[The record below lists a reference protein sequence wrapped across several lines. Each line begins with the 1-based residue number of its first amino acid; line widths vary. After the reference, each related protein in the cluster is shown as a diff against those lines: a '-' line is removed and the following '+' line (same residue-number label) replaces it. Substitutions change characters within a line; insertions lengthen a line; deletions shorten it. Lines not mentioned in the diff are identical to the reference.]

1 MAKLPEARI
10 IDLEDDNCEKAPS
23 TLCIA
28 FIRLTVE
35 NHLNNQALIDEIGD
49 TVLTYD
55 EEYLKAFVNNYENDV
70 IEYAYILHENDVN
83 EKGEVEQAHYHL
95 CIRKRNKSNFKF
107 ETLKHA
113 FPVGKIE
120 QGRTWEYML
129 QYLLHKNAPEKTP
142 HSVDEI
148 VTNIDAG
155 TLDLY
160 LKSTPSVKKKNSLEY
175 QFQKLKDDIVD
186 YKILQFEFREQTA
199 TNRLYR
205 ALNAEY
211 EAKIERAFNAQKIA
225 LYERDKYSRSLE
237 VVFLEGSGGK
247 GKSGL
252 AVSFCQYMKWSYY
265 IASDEND
272 PMQDYASQKCLI
284 LDDLRDD
291 CFSYSSFMRLLS
303 TYTGS
308 SVKSRYRNK
317 AFTGDTI
324 IISSYCPLS
333 EYYKEDEKSGK
344 KKKYV
349 ADTSY
354 YGDDPLV
361 QLHRRIKTLIRA
373 FEDVFYIYDHKK
385 DGSNVLKA
393 TIPNPA
399 YLIKP
404 EKETSRISV
413 DDLIGACNTFA
424 ETLITSGKIT
434 TEDYELFKVYME
446 ERLST
451 PNNVIF
457 NANGAPITFEDYK
470 AYHNAKELAGGELLD
485 SEGKRIE
492 LKDFVRE
499 DSVVPAV
506 PEQDITIDFTEDD
519 MRVTQY
525 FERCLLKELKDKVAV
540 LQKAMDILKNDK
552 TA

>member
-1 MAKLPEARI
+1 MGRSKEVKTWE
-10 IDLEDDNCEKAPS
+10 LEDDVNEGAPK
-23 TLCIA
+23 TMYMG
-28 FIRLTVE
+28 FIRVTVE
-35 NHLNNQALIDEIGD
+35 NILKNPKVIEKLG
-49 TVLTYD
+49 TTTFTYD
-55 EEYLKAFVNNYENDV
+55 EKYIQSFLDNYSEDS
-70 IEYAYILHENDVN
+70 IEYAYILHKEDTNENGET
-83 EKGEVEQAHYHL
+83 EKAHYHI
-95 CIRKRNKSNFKF
+95 CIRNIKGSNFGF
-107 ETLKHA
+107 DVLKNA

-120 QGRTWEYML
+120 RGRTWEYML
-129 QYLLHKNAPEKTP
+129 QYLLHKNAPEKTQ
-142 HSVDEI
+142 HTIEEI
-148 VTNIDAG
+148 ITNIDGG

-175 QFQKLKDDIVD
+175 QLNKLMNDILD
-186 YKILQFEFREQTA
+186 FKILHFEFNEQTA
-199 TNRLYR
+199 TNRLYLE
-205 ALNAEY
+205 LNSKY
-211 EAKIERAFNAQKIA
+211 PNKIEQAFDAQKIA

-237 VVFLEGSGGK
+237 VIFLEGAGGK
-247 GKSGL
+247 GKSGF
-252 AVSFCQYMKWSYY
+252 AVSFCEYMKWSYY

-303 TYTGS
+303 TYTGT
-308 SVKSRYRNK
+308 SVKSRYKNK

-333 EYYKEDEKSGK
+333 EYYKADEKKGK

-349 ADTSY
+349 ADESY

-373 FEDVFYIYDHKK
+373 YEDLFYIYDHKK

-393 TIPNPA
+393 TIVNPA

-404 EKETSRISV
+404 EEEKSSISTE
-413 DDLIGACNTFA
+413 DFAGASEVFA
-424 ETLITSGKIT
+424 QTLIEKKKVDSD
-434 TEDYELFKVYME
+434 EYELFKAYMN

-451 PNNVIF
+451 PNDVLF

-499 DSVVPAV
+499 DRSVPAL
-506 PEQDITIDFTEDD
+506 PEHDITLNFTEDD

-525 FERCLLKELKDKVAV
+525 FERCMLKELQDKVAI
-540 LQKAMDILKNDK
+540 LQKAIEILRTDK

>member
-55 EEYLKAFVNNYENDV
+55 EEYLKAFVNNYKNDV

-95 CIRKRNKSNFKF
+95 CIRKRNKTNFKF

-148 VTNIDAG
+148 VTNIDGG

-247 GKSGL
+247 GKSGF

-272 PMQDYASQKCLI
+272 PMQDYASQDCLI
-284 LDDLRDD
+284 LDELRDD
-291 CFSYSSFMRLLS
+291 TFSYSSFMRILN
-303 TYTGS
+303 TYTGTT
-308 SVKSRYRNK
+308 VKSRYHNK
-317 AFTGDTI
+317 AFTGEAI
-324 IISSYCPLS
+324 IIPSYLPLS
-333 EYYKEDEKSGK
+333 EYYKPDVKK

-349 ADTSY
+349 ADESF
-354 YGDDPLV
+354 YGDNSLV
-361 QLHRRIKTLIRA
+361 QLHRRIKTLVRA
-373 FEDVFYIYDHKK
+373 EKDLFYVYDHKK
-385 DGSNVLKA
+385 DGSNILREK
-393 TIPNPA
+393 IPNPA

-404 EKETSRISV
+404 EEDKSRVSTEDFV
-413 DDLIGACNTFA
+413 GASEIFA
-424 ETLITSGKIT
+424 QTLIESGKVDA
-434 TEDYELFKVYME
+434 EEYKLFKAYMN

-451 PNNVIF
+451 PNDVLF

-485 SEGKRIE
+485 SDGKVIE
-492 LKDFVRE
+492 LKDFIRE
-499 DSVVPAV
+499 DRIIPAL
-506 PEQDITIDFTEDD
+506 PEHDITLNFTEDD

-525 FERCLLKELKDKVAV
+525 FERCMLKELQDKVAI
-540 LQKAMDILKNDK
+540 LQKAIEILRTDK

>member
-1 MAKLPEARI
+1 MAKLKEPKIWVLDEDTSEAP
-10 IDLEDDNCEKAPS
+10 K
-23 TLCIA
+23 TLSIA
-28 FIRLTVE
+28 FIRITLE
-35 NHLNNQALIDEIGD
+35 NQLKNQELIDSVGD
-49 TVLTYD
+49 TTLTYD
-55 EEYLKAFVNNYENDV
+55 EQYLKDFFAEYSEDN
-70 IEYAYILHENDVN
+70 IEYAYILHKDDTN
-83 EKGEVEQAHYHL
+83 EKGETEQPHYHI
-95 CIRKRNKSNFKF
+95 CMRGKDGTTFKF
-107 ETLKHA
+107 NRLKNV

-148 VTNIDAG
+148 VSNIDGG

-175 QFQKLKDDIVD
+175 QLNKLKDDIVD
-186 YKILQFEFREQTA
+186 FKILQYEFREQTA

-225 LYERDKYSRSLE
+225 LYERDKQSRSLE
-237 VVFLEGSGGK
+237 VIFLEGSGGK

-434 TEDYELFKVYME
+434 AEEYELFKVYME
-446 ERLST
+446 ERLGT
-451 PNNVIF
+451 PNDVIF
-457 NANGAPITFEDYK
+457 NANGTPITFEDYK

-499 DSVVPAV
+499 DRIVPAL

-552 TA
+552 TK

>member
-1 MAKLPEARI
+1 MATLKEPKVWVLEEDTSEAPASLSI
-10 IDLEDDNCEKAPS
+10 G
-23 TLCIA
+23 
-28 FIRLTVE
+28 FIRITLD
-35 NHLNNQALIDEIGD
+35 NQLKNQELIGRVGD
-49 TVLTYD
+49 TTLTYD
-55 EEYLKAFVNNYENDV
+55 EQYLKDFFAGYSDDK
-70 IEYAYILHENDVN
+70 IEYAYILHKDDKN
-83 EKGEVEQAHYHL
+83 EKGEIEQPHYHI
-95 CIRKRNKSNFKF
+95 CMRGRNKNTFKF
-107 ETLKHA
+107 DRLKKV

-148 VTNIDAG
+148 ITNIDGG

-175 QFQKLKDDIVD
+175 QLNKLKDDIID
-186 YKILQFEFREQTA
+186 YKILQYEFKEQTA

-237 VVFLEGSGGK
+237 VIFLEGGGGK
-247 GKSGL
+247 GKSGF
-252 AVSFCQYMKWSYY
+252 AVSFCEHMKWSYY

-413 DDLIGACNTFA
+413 DDLIGGCNTFA
-424 ETLITSGKIT
+424 ETLIAKGKIT
-434 TEDYELFKVYME
+434 TEDYELFKVYMA

-451 PNNVIF
+451 PNDVIF

-499 DSVVPAV
+499 DRSVPAV

-525 FERCLLKELKDKVAV
+525 FERCLLKELKNKVAV
-540 LQKAMDILKNDK
+540 LQKAIDILKNDK